1 MPGSVTSAYS
11 EAENFQAALRAEG
24 CLCLLVTG
32 AGPFKARLTQIV
44 LHHLRL
50 LAGDEY
56 LPRVA
61 LVAVPANMILVALPR
76 GKGPAPIW
84 GGRLEAG
91 EILTL
96 GAGQRL
102 YMRTDGPCR
111 WVSIWLSAA
120 ELVPSRSALT
130 GTRRLRAKRC
140 KKIVDIQAARP
151 SSWKRPCMAT
161 CMAR

>member
-11 EAENFQAALRAEG
+11 EAEEDFQAALRAEG
-24 CLCLLVTG
+24 CLCLLVIG

-84 GGRLEAG
+84 GGSRLEAG

-120 ELVPSRSALT
+120 ELVQSGSALT
-130 GTRRLRAKRC
+130 GTRF
-140 KKIVDIQAARP
+140 
-151 SSWKRPCMAT
+151 
-161 CMAR
+161 